1 MNINLFSGSLAL
13 AMVAAS
19 FAVPAQAMKDTPTEP
34 TGTSG
39 GTTSSGGTS
48 SSGGTAVPEP
58 ATAALFGA
66 GAAAILLAKRRRK
79 GASKP

>member
-1 MNINLFSGSLAL
+1 MTRTLFNGSLAIMM
-13 AMVAAS
+13 AAAS
-19 FAVPAQAMKDTPTEP
+19 LAVPAHAMKETPTEP

-39 GTTSSGGTS
+39 GT

-58 ATAALFGA
+58 AMAALFGA

-79 GASKP
+79 DAPKP